1 MILCFHDKEAFFDW
15 LTIHADDPDGIWIRF
30 DKMKITSTLTPYE
43 AVDVA
48 LCFGW
53 IDGQLKCENEQFYIK
68 YFTQRRPQ
76 SIWSTVNKKNAE
88 RLILE
93 GKMMKQGFD
102 AIASAKQDG
111 RWEKADHPPIDY
123 DLDVFTELIKPHER
137 AFEHFSKMS
146 PSIQKIYAISY
157 FALKKEDSRERR
169 LAVIIDRLNQ
179 NLKPM

>member
-123 DLDVFTELIKPHER
+123 
-137 AFEHFSKMS
+137 AKMS

-157 FALKKEDSRERR
+157 FALKKEESRERR
-169 LAVIIDRLNQ
+169 LTVIIDRLNQ